1 MKSLVEKFNNQLL
14 DAIKVGEASSLKKN
28 DRSFKNITIAGLG
41 GSGIGGKIVAQF
53 VQDQVAIPIVI
64 SNNYTLPN
72 YIDKNSL
79 VIVSSFSG
87 NTEETLA
94 AMKIAENKG
103 AEIACITSG
112 GKLERWAKEK
122 NYNHIILPTEKS
134 PRAMLTY
141 SMVQQFFLL
150 NHYGLI
156 DDGFK
161 IEIQR
166 SANELK
172 KSVDKIKE
180 TAELIASKFHNKTP
194 VIYADADFEGVA
206 IRMRQ
211 QINENAKQLCWHHVL
226 PEMNHNELVG
236 WAGGKN
242 EYAVVFLR
250 TSFDHPRT
258 QVRMDICNK
267 IIAKYTNEIHEIHA
281 VGESKIQ
288 QALYLILFGDW
299 VSVFLADLN
308 EVDSI
313 EVNVI
318 DYLKGELSKV

>member
-1 MKSLVEKFNNQLL
+1 M
-14 DAIKVGEASSLKKN
+14 
-28 DRSFKNITIAGLG
+28 
-41 GSGIGGKIVAQF
+41 
-53 VQDQVAIPIVI
+53 
-64 SNNYTLPN
+64 
-72 YIDKNSL
+72 
-79 VIVSSFSG
+79 
-87 NTEETLA
+87 
-94 AMKIAENKG
+94 
-103 AEIACITSG
+103 
-112 GKLERWAKEK
+112 
-122 NYNHIILPTEKS
+122 
-134 PRAMLTY
+134 
-141 SMVQQFFLL
+141 

-161 IEIQR
+161 VEIQR

-172 KSVDKIKE
+172 SSVDKIKE

-267 IIAKYTNEIHEIHA
+267 IIAKYTKEIHEIHA

>member
-64 SNNYTLPN
+64 FNNYTLPN

-112 GKLERWAKEK
+112 GKLESWAKEK

-156 DDGFK
+156 NDGFK
-161 IEIQR
+161 VEIQN
-166 SANELK
+166 SANELN
-172 KSVDKIKE
+172 KSVNKIKE
-180 TAELIASKFHNKTP
+180 TAEFIASKFHNKTP
-194 VIYADADFEGVA
+194 VIYADAHFEGVA
-206 IRMRQ
+206 IRIRQ
-211 QINENAKQLCWHHVL
+211 QINENAKKLCWHHVL